1 MSVPPRSTTEMEA
14 DTMADEKHR
23 PRRRQAER
31 RLEAE
36 RRLLVAAAELIGEVG
51 PTRMT
56 FADIG
61 TRAGYSR
68 GLATHHFGSK
78 NALIR
83 QILDVVTDEFHRDLA
98 AHDSNLDARGAI
110 REIVLSYYRSLGKGD
125 PMIRARVAL
134 WAAAA
139 VGGTD
144 IDRSQVTA
152 AEERFRAE
160 IKTRLQVGLRARE
173 LPADVDVDGFTT
185 VLIRMLRGVAV
196 QHLLDASVDLDR
208 AVAEALAFVDG
219 RLTLR
224 S

>member
-1 MSVPPRSTTEMEA
+1 
-14 DTMADEKHR
+14 MADEHNR

-36 RRLLVAAAELIGEVG
+36 RKLLLAAAELIGEVG

-56 FADIG
+56 LVDIG

-78 NALIR
+78 TALVR
-83 QILDVVTDEFHRDLA
+83 KILDVVTDEFHRDLA
-98 AHDSNLDARGAI
+98 QQESTMTAHERI
-110 REIVLSYYRSLGKGD
+110 REIVDNYYRSLGKGD

-144 IDRSQVTA
+144 IDRSHVTA
-152 AEERFRAE
+152 AEERFRRE
-160 IKTRLQVGLRARE
+160 IKTWVGRGLQAGE
-173 LPADVDVDGFTT
+173 IPAGIDVDSFTT
-185 VLIRMLRGVAV
+185 VLIGMLRGVAV
-196 QHLLDASVDLDR
+196 QYLLDGSVDLDR
-208 AVAEALAFVDG
+208 AAVETLAFVDG
-219 RLTLR
+219 RLTPR
-224 S
+224 P